1 MVEGSL
7 RQQQTG
13 AVAPIMMMTTPA
25 EAAVMN
31 SVGARLSPESG
42 TLTLIM
48 TGRWDSDTT
57 GNWWHRGQQIL
68 AQSKPRRLVI
78 DASGVSYCDG
88 AGIAFMVALQQ
99 LQAHSGGD
107 FAILGLQEEF
117 RRLLDIYGLISAAPL
132 PARRVEVLSIIEHV
146 GKAAVGLW
154 QDFQG
159 LLSFVGELSLTLLR
173 AARHPG
179 LVRWRD
185 AWLVAEQAGVNAL
198 PIIALIGLLVG
209 LILAFQ
215 SAIPMRRFGA
225 DIFVANLIGLGML
238 REMGPLLTAIIL
250 AGRSGSAFAAE
261 LGTMKV
267 REEIDALSTM
277 GLEPVRF
284 LVLPRVLA
292 AVSMTPLLTV
302 FTNLFG
308 LIGGAIVMRTLGF
321 PLITYVNQIL
331 SAVTVRDL
339 LGGLVKSLAYGIV
352 VAAIGC
358 LRGLQTKTG
367 ASAVGQSTTSAVVSG
382 IVLIAI
388 VDGIFAVVF
397 YALGL

>member
-1 MVEGSL
+1 
-7 RQQQTG
+7 
-13 AVAPIMMMTTPA
+13 MMTTSA
-25 EAAVMN
+25 KATLLN
-31 SVGARLSPESG
+31 SLDTRHSPESG
-42 TLTLIM
+42 TMTLIM

-57 GNWWHRGQQIL
+57 GTWWHHGQRML
-68 AQSKPRRLVI
+68 AQSKPRRVVI

-88 AGIAFMVALQQ
+88 AGVAFLVDLQQ
-99 LQAHSGGD
+99 WQARTGGD
-107 FAILGLQEEF
+107 FAIQGLQEEF
-117 RRLLDIYGLISAAPL
+117 RRLLDIYGRISDRPTG
-132 PARRVEVLSIIEHV
+132 RRREALSLVERV
-146 GKAAVGLW
+146 GEAAVRLW
-154 QDFQG
+154 RDIHA
-159 LLSFVGELSLTLLR
+159 LMTFVGELALTLLR

-185 AWLVAEQAGVNAL
+185 AWLVAEQAGANAL
-198 PIIALIGLLVG
+198 PIIALIGVLLG

-238 REMGPLLTAIIL
+238 REMGPLITAIIL

-267 REEIDALSTM
+267 REEIDALNTM

-292 AVSMTPLLTV
+292 AVAMTPLLTV
-302 FTNLFG
+302 FANLFG
-308 LIGGAIVMRTLGF
+308 LIGGAIVMRSLGF

-331 SAVTVRDL
+331 SAVTVGDL
-339 LGGLVKSLAYGIV
+339 LGGLVKSFAYGIV

-358 LRGLQTKTG
+358 LRGLQAKTG

-397 YALGL
+397 YALDL